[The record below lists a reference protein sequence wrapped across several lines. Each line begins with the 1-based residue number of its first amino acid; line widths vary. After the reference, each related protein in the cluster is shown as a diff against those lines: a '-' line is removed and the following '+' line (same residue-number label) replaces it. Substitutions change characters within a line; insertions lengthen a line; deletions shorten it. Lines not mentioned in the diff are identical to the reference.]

1 MAGCYGSSAEDRYF
15 ERQLDNY
22 LDSQDDHDEEES
34 NEENVYIVVRHI
46 MFYPKTD
53 EVTMEQLKRFF
64 TDEAI
69 ESFIKYGYL
78 KNKTC

>member
-34 NEENVYIVVRHI
+34 DEE
-46 MFYPKTD
+46 
-53 EVTMEQLKRFF
+53 E
-64 TDEAI
+64 
-69 ESFIKYGYL
+69 
-78 KNKTC
+78 